1 MWQLLPHSKNF
12 SLLEKKK
19 QTNTCYTYLFK
30 YCKTRRISLIK
41 AQWQHAALNKM
52 IVQDPVYRIILL
64 PVPPFNI
71 KLTIVGSRDLLDT
84 KVEAGTLP
92 TSLQLLLFALQTELQ
107 HFVSQV
113 RLLHTL
119 RAVLFTV
126 VPKVTANSHTMPHLI
141 SPWSPSSLMW
151 K

>member
-1 MWQLLPHSKNF
+1 M
-12 SLLEKKK
+12 
-19 QTNTCYTYLFK
+19 
-30 YCKTRRISLIK
+30 
-41 AQWQHAALNKM
+41 
-52 IVQDPVYRIILL
+52 VQDPVYRIILL

-141 SPWSPSSLMW
+141 SP
-151 K
+151 